1 MQLGLNVTLPLPDGP
16 GRPLKL
22 MIAPAR
28 ERISIIPMAFDR
40 AARIAQLRAVAELA
54 A

>member
-22 MIAPAR
+22 MTAPVR
-28 ERISIIPMAFDR
+28 ERIPLVPMAFDR
-40 AARIAQLRAVAELA
+40 ASRIAQLRAVADLA